1 MVIERRIFERY
12 PCNVLASCIDSNN
25 ASLGVKCYDLSA
37 RGVGV
42 ASLEYL
48 PVETRLRLNLCT
60 KTKTPL
66 AVEGIVRWCS
76 KTPEEWRAGVE
87 FSKRLSFPL
96 VMVV

>member
-1 MVIERRIFERY
+1 MVNERRIFERH

-25 ASLGVKCYDLSA
+25 VSSGIKCYDLSA
-37 RGVGV
+37 RGAGI

-48 PVETRLRLNLCT
+48 PVKTRLRLNICT

-66 AVEGIVRWCS
+66 SVEGIVRWCS

-87 FSKRLSFPL
+87 FREGLSFPL
-96 VMVV
+96 AMVV